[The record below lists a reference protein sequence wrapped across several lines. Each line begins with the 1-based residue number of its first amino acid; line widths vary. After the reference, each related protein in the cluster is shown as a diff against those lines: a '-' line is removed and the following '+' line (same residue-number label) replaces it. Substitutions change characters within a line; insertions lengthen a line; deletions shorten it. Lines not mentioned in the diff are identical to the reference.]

1 MTAAPTTGRPL
12 LSRLDP
18 TLLLGCVFVVSAV
31 LMCVFDPFTPAVLWL
46 LAVLVALRGA
56 RLPWRRVARAQLP
69 FLGVAAGLVTVNALS
84 RPGEVLW
91 QLGPLLVTAEGL
103 SVGTSLGSRCLVI
116 GTLSVAFVASTR
128 PERVVASLR
137 DRLGLPARAACSF
150 AAGYRLLG
158 TLPGEWRTVRAA
170 YAVRAPLGRDG
181 RPRPGLVGL
190 RDSAFTL
197 LVVSVRRGERI
208 ARALEAR
215 GTGLEPRTV
224 WRPVVLGR
232 ADAIAV
238 LVVLGTLVAV
248 VSGSW
253 ACGVLRGPGALG

>member
-1 MTAAPTTGRPL
+1 MTAADGPPPQL
-12 LSRLDP
+12 ARLDP
-18 TLLLGCVFVVSAV
+18 TLVLGCVFVVSAV
-31 LMCVFDPFTPAVLWL
+31 LTLVFDPVTPAVLWL
-46 LAVLVALRGA
+46 LAVVVARAAA

-91 QLGPLLVTAEGL
+91 QAGPLIVTAEGL
-103 SVGTSLGSRCLVI
+103 SVGASLGARCLVI

-137 DRLGLPARAACSF
+137 DRLGVPARAAYSL

-158 TLPGEWRTVRAA
+158 SLPGEWQTVRAA

-181 RPRPGLVGL
+181 RPRPGLRGL
-190 RDSAFTL
+190 RSSAFTL

-232 ADAIAV
+232 ADALAV
-238 LVVLGTLVAV
+238 LAVLGALAAV
-248 VSGSW
+248 VAGSW
-253 ACGVLRGPGALG
+253 ACGTLRGPGALG